1 MLIPEPKKI
10 NALVQSIQFGKVVTM
25 SNLRSR
31 LAKDAGADI
40 ACPMTTGIFL
50 KIVAFAAEEN
60 REMGKDVTPY
70 WRVVKDGGKLNDIS
84 DGITLHA
91 DLLESEGHTITK
103 SKNGTNNLLEEIKGS
118 HLNKSQIDSDKL
130 QGPSETPLHYISR
143 YKGLAKLMDSTT
155 TVTLLHIHQYGYQ
168 T

>member
-1 MLIPEPKKI
+1 
-10 NALVQSIQFGKVVTM
+10 M

-60 REMGKDVTPY
+60 REMGKMLPY
-70 WRVVKDGGKLNDIS
+70 WRVVKDSGKLNDKFP

-91 DLLESEGHTITK
+91 DLLEFEGHTITK
-103 SKNGTNNLLEEIKGS
+103 SKNGTNYLL
-118 HLNKSQIDSDKL
+118 
-130 QGPSETPLHYISR
+130 
-143 YKGLAKLMDSTT
+143 
-155 TVTLLHIHQYGYQ
+155 
-168 T
+168 

>member
-1 MLIPEPKKI
+1 
-10 NALVQSIQFGKVVTM
+10 M

-40 ACPMTTGIFL
+40 ACPMTTGSV

-70 WRVVKDGGKLNDIS
+70 WRVVKDGGKLNVT

-91 DLLESEGHTITK
+91 V
-103 SKNGTNNLLEEIKGS
+103 NLKDI
-118 HLNKSQIDSDKL
+118 
-130 QGPSETPLHYISR
+130 PSP
-143 YKGLAKLMDSTT
+143 AKTEPIPS
-155 TVTLLHIHQYGYQ
+155 I
-168 T
+168 